1 MKPCDCYHAGA
12 KLESI
17 PCGGCSFCSRDC
29 QQWDRFSEDVD
40 DVVPLALIT
49 TNPEFSDNVETML
62 AVDAKTEYIKIN
74 WGETRS
80 KEDISRLLHEDG
92 DFSVLFQWIESS
104 SKQHDLLQSSPALR
118 SYCFCRK
125 QLGVKDGVIFYAW
138 LFDSPKRLCLLVPK
152 LKQEKVLYSCHDM
165 KSSAHLGQD
174 KTVQRAKQ
182 YSIWHRMSKNC
193 R

>member
-12 KLESI
+12 KLESL
-17 PCGGCSFCSRDC
+17 PCGGYSFCSRDC

-62 AVDAKTEYIKIN
+62 AVDVKTEDIKIN
-74 WGETRS
+74 WGGEQDLIIKR
-80 KEDISRLLHEDG
+80 IYPG
-92 DFSVLFQWIESS
+92 FSMKMGIFQCCSS

-125 QLGVKDGVIFYAW
+125 QLGVKDGVNFYAW

-182 YSIWHRMSKNC
+182 YSMWYRMSQNC

>member
-12 KLESI
+12 KLGSI
-17 PCGGCSFCSRDC
+17 PCGGCSFCSRNC

-92 DFSVLFQWIESS
+92 DFSVLF
-104 SKQHDLLQSSPALR
+104 
-118 SYCFCRK
+118 
-125 QLGVKDGVIFYAW
+125 
-138 LFDSPKRLCLLVPK
+138 LF
-152 LKQEKVLYSCHDM
+152 
-165 KSSAHLGQD
+165 
-174 KTVQRAKQ
+174 KTA
-182 YSIWHRMSKNC
+182 
-193 R
+193 